1 MPQQPNSTATRHHLL
16 LGHCDP
22 HRRQRS
28 HTGTHIV
35 LPLLR
40 ALDPRPAAYQN
51 AGPRR
56 YQTPRRL
63 QRVLR
68 VTAGRWRDSGGI
80 PVDAQDWAMYC
91 CGLSL
96 MLSVDVDAVAFGSDG
111 AEYVLEY
118 LCVRLAV
125 S

>member
-1 MPQQPNSTATRHHLL
+1 M
-16 LGHCDP
+16 
-22 HRRQRS
+22 
-28 HTGTHIV
+28 
-35 LPLLR
+35 
-40 ALDPRPAAYQN
+40 
-51 AGPRR
+51 
-56 YQTPRRL
+56 
-63 QRVLR
+63 
-68 VTAGRWRDSGGI
+68 
-80 PVDAQDWAMYC
+80 DAQDWAMYC